1 MDPWFAF
8 VLWQWVGRSVTL
20 FGDLPPN
27 RTQTM
32 AFTHS
37 GTSDLAQL
45 IEGTT
50 AGALIPQI
58 VRRGYRDPLKA

>member
-1 MDPWFAF
+1 
-8 VLWQWVGRSVTL
+8 VTL